1 MPPAAA
7 LKGRG
12 AAAAAAAAAGSEEE
26 DEGAGALDAQ
36 LAALAGGLGL
46 PPGGAEEQVDQA
58 DVDKLVNEVLAS
70 VKGDGKARGAG
81 AAGAA
86 GAAAAQAHAEADLGK
101 GNECLQT
108 AIKAVRAAV
117 ALDSGGKPGSA
128 ALQYQAALGK
138 FAEALT
144 CGVPTSEEGRGKVV
158 QQMAGYFDRVQAI
171 LLAQEPQPDPA
182 LVIASDTEV
191 PYPRLFEPRLAALGA
206 MGKHGGFGLATRGLA
221 LRKRARAEA
230 EASNAWAAFL
240 LYSEA
245 IDTLVA
251 LLKVDPKSPS
261 AASVEKA
268 VVEML
273 GSAETLK
280 KLL

>member
-1 MPPAAA
+1 M
-7 LKGRG
+7 
-12 AAAAAAAAAGSEEE
+12 
-26 DEGAGALDAQ
+26 
-36 LAALAGGLGL
+36 
-46 PPGGAEEQVDQA
+46 V
-58 DVDKLVNEVLAS
+58 
-70 VKGDGKARGAG
+70 
-81 AAGAA
+81 
-86 GAAAAQAHAEADLGK
+86 
-101 GNECLQT
+101 
-108 AIKAVRAAV
+108 
-117 ALDSGGKPGSA
+117 
-128 ALQYQAALGK
+128 
-138 FAEALT
+138 
-144 CGVPTSEEGRGKVV
+144 
-158 QQMAGYFDRVQAI
+158 GYFDRVQAI

-191 PYPRLFEPRLAALGA
+191 PYPRLFEPRLAALAA

-251 LLKVDPKSPS
+251 FLKVDPKSPS
-261 AASVEKA
+261 ASSVEKA